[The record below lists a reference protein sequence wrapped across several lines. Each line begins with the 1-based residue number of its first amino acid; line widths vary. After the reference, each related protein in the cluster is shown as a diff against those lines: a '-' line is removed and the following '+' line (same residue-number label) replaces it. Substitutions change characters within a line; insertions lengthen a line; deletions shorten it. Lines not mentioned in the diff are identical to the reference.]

1 MSHEPDP
8 NNIEN
13 EEQIHSMLPEAE
25 VERLV
30 EEAERLGSETAVA
43 FNNNPLFNPGF
54 APMNIVPGIN
64 LNNSCSIGLTMPSK
78 CIGDLLVVI
87 YIYCRSPTTPGSAF
101 HEYAR

>member
-30 EEAERLGSETAVA
+30 GEAERLGSETAVA
-43 FNNNPLFNPGF
+43 F
-54 APMNIVPGIN
+54 A
-64 LNNSCSIGLTMPSK
+64 
-78 CIGDLLVVI
+78 
-87 YIYCRSPTTPGSAF
+87 
-101 HEYAR
+101 